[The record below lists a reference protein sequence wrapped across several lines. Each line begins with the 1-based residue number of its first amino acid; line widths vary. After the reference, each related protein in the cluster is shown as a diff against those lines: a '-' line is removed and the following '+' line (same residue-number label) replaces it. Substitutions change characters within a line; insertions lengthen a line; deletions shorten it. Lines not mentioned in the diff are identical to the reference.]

1 MKFFQNLHYLAVQR
15 TSNNNAFTSEN
26 KKSFRMRRLKDFL

>member
-26 KKSFRMRRLKDFL
+26 KSLRMRRLKDFL